1 MKLFLSLIIGYIL
14 GTLSPSALLSKL
26 KKQDF
31 RGSGT
36 GNLGASNTLILLGKG
51 YGALVML
58 FDILKS
64 FAAVKIAQALCPFV
78 FYAGAL
84 AGFCAIIGHIF
95 PFYLKFKGGKGL
107 ASFGGMILGLSPL
120 MFLML
125 LLLTL
130 ALIIIINHS
139 AAMPFTAGVLFPL
152 LYGLKTENAWLVL
165 IASGASILIMCTH
178 FGNLKKAINGEDMK
192 IRDIIKKFILK
203 KGE

>member
-1 MKLFLSLIIGYIL
+1 MKLFFSLIIGYLL
-14 GTLSPSALLSKL
+14 GTVSPSAFLSKI
-26 KKQDF
+26 KKKDF
-31 RGSGT
+31 RSNGT
-36 GNLGASNTLILLGKG
+36 GNLGASNTLMLLGKG

-58 FDILKS
+58 FDIFKS
-64 FAAVKIAQALCPFV
+64 FLAVKIAQWICPSV
-78 FYAGAL
+78 LYAGAL
-84 AGFCAIIGHIF
+84 AGFFAIIGHIF
-95 PFYLKFKGGKGL
+95 PFYLRFKGGKGL
-107 ASFGGMILGLSPL
+107 ASFGGMILGLSPI

-152 LYGLKTENAWLVL
+152 LYGLKTADVWLIL
-165 IASGASILIMCTH
+165 IASAASILIMCTH

>member
-1 MKLFLSLIIGYIL
+1 MKLFISIIIGYLL
-14 GTLSPSALLSKL
+14 GTLSPSALLSKV

-31 RGSGT
+31 RNEGT

-58 FDILKS
+58 FDIVK
-64 FAAVKIAQALCPFV
+64 AYVAVKIAQLLCPTV
-78 FYAGAL
+78 AAAGVL
-84 AGFCAIIGHIF
+84 AGLFAVVGHVY

-107 ASFGGMILGLSPL
+107 ASFGGMILGMDPL
-120 MFLML
+120 MFLVL

-130 ALIIIINHS
+130 VLIIIINHS
-139 AAMPFTAGVLFPL
+139 AAMPFTAGVLFPV
-152 LYGLKTENAWLVL
+152 LYGLKTGSLWLAL
-165 IASGASILIMCTH
+165 IAALSSLLIMFTH

-192 IRDIIKKFILK
+192 MRDIIKKFILK